1 MSQET
6 CLILLLLLSS
16 EGGLKYLCR
25 HFPLRVSVFLCKDT
39 SRFNNYIY
47 EGDIKMTFN
56 KKTLVRTLILFM
68 IALLSFTGCQAPAQT
83 EEQENIQTN
92 TASKLY
98 PLEITDSMG
107 RKVTIENEPQRIIS
121 IAPNIT
127 ETIYALGMEAKLV
140 ARTDYCDYPEQVLE
154 KESIGSLREP
164 NIEKILELDPDLIIA
179 STHFDPDVLKKLED
193 SGLTVAV
200 LYGEESFEGV
210 YDTILKTGKLLNADE
225 NANAVVAD
233 MQAKVKKVKEAVE
246 NQPKPKAY
254 YVVSYGEGGDYTAT
268 GETFI
273 SQIID
278 MAGGENIANDATGWK
293 YNLEALVEKDPDIV
307 ICSKYFEAKA
317 GIKSANGYNELT
329 AVKEGRLFEI
339 DNNMLDRQGP
349 RLADGLETLAKILHP
364 DKF

>member
-1 MSQET
+1 MV
-6 CLILLLLLSS
+6 IIF
-16 EGGLKYLCR
+16 LKEIIR
-25 HFPLRVSVFLCKDT
+25 M
-39 SRFNNYIY
+39 I
-47 EGDIKMTFN
+47 FN
-56 KKTLVRTLILFM
+56 KKILVRTLTLVM
-68 IALLSFTGCQAPAQT
+68 IALISFTACQAPVET
-83 EEQENIQTN
+83 EEQGTIQSDTV
-92 TASKLY
+92 ADGY

-121 IAPNIT
+121 VAPNIT
-127 ETIYALGMEAKLV
+127 ETIYALGMQDKLI

-154 KESIGSLREP
+154 KDSIGSLREP
-164 NIEKILELDPDLIIA
+164 NIEKILELNPDLIIA

-210 YDTILKTGKLLNADE
+210 YNTILKTGRLLNADE
-225 NANAVVAD
+225 NANAVVTD
-233 MQAKVKKVKEAVE
+233 MQAKVKKVNEAVE
-246 NQPKPKAY
+246 NQPKPKTY

-293 YNLEALVEKDPDIV
+293 YNLEALVEKNPDIV

-329 AVKEGRLFEI
+329 AVKEGKLFEI

-349 RLADGLETLAKILHP
+349 RLADGLEALAKILHP